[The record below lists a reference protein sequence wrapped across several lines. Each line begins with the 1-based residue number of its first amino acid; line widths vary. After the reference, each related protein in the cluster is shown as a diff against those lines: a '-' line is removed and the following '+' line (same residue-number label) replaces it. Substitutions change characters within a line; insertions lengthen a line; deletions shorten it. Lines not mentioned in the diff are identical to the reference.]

1 MLVVEDN
8 ANLAFGLTR
17 SLESEGYEVE
27 AAEDGSRGFE
37 LARSTNP
44 DLVVLDLM
52 LPGMDGYTILKK
64 LRAEGKDVPVLILTA
79 RGEEADKVFGF
90 RLGADDYVTKPFSLS
105 ELLARVQ
112 AILRRAKGGDR
123 RDGEAVEEFGDV
135 SINTLARSVK
145 RGESEVALT
154 PKEFDLLLAL
164 VRRRGAVASR
174 LELLK
179 EVWGHQAEV
188 MTRTVDIQGPITGD
202 GAKLRGFEIAYQQFF
217 DKLPEPWN
225 GLGLQTNF
233 TYVDNQGITN
243 SNLSSVSGG
252 GATQQDGLITFTD
265 LPLEGYSK
273 SSYNVVL
280 MFEQPKYSARV
291 AWNWRDDYLISQSD
305 CCIKLPIW
313 QNAYGQLDASVHYK
327 PSSSWDIFLDAQNLL
342 QAETVLKQQVNNAGL
357 LLPRSWFTNDLRLQ
371 LGVRYRIQ

>member
-1 MLVVEDN
+1 MTKVLVVEDN
-8 ANLAFGLTR
+8 ANLVFGLTR

-27 AAEDGSRGFE
+27 SAEDGIRGFE
-37 LARSTNP
+37 LARGGNP

-52 LPGMDGYTILKK
+52 LPGMDGYSILKK

-112 AILRRAKGGDR
+112 AILRRAKSGEKHE
-123 RDGEAVEEFGDV
+123 DGQAVEEFGEV

-145 RGESEVALT
+145 KGPSEVALT

-188 MTRTVDIQGPITGD
+188 MTRTVDIHI
-202 GAKLRGFEIAYQQFF
+202 AELRRKLEK
-217 DKLPEPWN
+217 D
-225 GLGLQTNF
+225 
-233 TYVDNQGITN
+233 
-243 SNLSSVSGG
+243 
-252 GATQQDGLITFTD
+252 
-265 LPLEGYSK
+265 
-273 SSYNVVL
+273 
-280 MFEQPKYSARV
+280 
-291 AWNWRDDYLISQSD
+291 
-305 CCIKLPIW
+305 
-313 QNAYGQLDASVHYK
+313 
-327 PSSSWDIFLDAQNLL
+327 PSSPRHIL
-342 QAETVLKQQVNNAGL
+342 TVWKAGY
-357 LLPRSWFTNDLRLQ
+357 RLQ
-371 LGVRYRIQ
+371 V

>member
-1 MLVVEDN
+1 MTKVLVVEDN

-112 AILRRAKGGDR
+112 AILRRAKGNER
-123 RDGEAVEEFGDV
+123 RDGEAVEEFGEV

-188 MTRTVDIQGPITGD
+188 MTRTVDIHI
-202 GAKLRGFEIAYQQFF
+202 AELRRKLEHDPSTPKHILTVWKA
-217 DKLPEPWN
+217 
-225 GLGLQTNF
+225 
-233 TYVDNQGITN
+233 
-243 SNLSSVSGG
+243 
-252 GATQQDGLITFTD
+252 
-265 LPLEGYSK
+265 GY
-273 SSYNVVL
+273 
-280 MFEQPKYSARV
+280 
-291 AWNWRDDYLISQSD
+291 
-305 CCIKLPIW
+305 
-313 QNAYGQLDASVHYK
+313 
-327 PSSSWDIFLDAQNLL
+327 
-342 QAETVLKQQVNNAGL
+342 
-357 LLPRSWFTNDLRLQ
+357 RLQ
-371 LGVRYRIQ
+371 V

>member
-1 MLVVEDN
+1 MTKVLVIEDN

-27 AAEDGSRGFE
+27 AAEDGLRGFE
-37 LARSTNP
+37 MAREGNP
-44 DLVVLDLM
+44 DLLVLDLM

-64 LRAEGKDVPVLILTA
+64 LRAEGKNVPVLILTA

-112 AILRRAKGGDR
+112 AILRRAKAAEKNE
-123 RDGEAVEEFGDV
+123 DGAAIEEFAEV

-145 RGESEVALT
+145 RGGSEVALT

-188 MTRTVDIQGPITGD
+188 MTRTVDIHI
-202 GAKLRGFEIAYQQFF
+202 AELRRKLENDPSTPKHILTVWKA
-217 DKLPEPWN
+217 
-225 GLGLQTNF
+225 
-233 TYVDNQGITN
+233 
-243 SNLSSVSGG
+243 
-252 GATQQDGLITFTD
+252 
-265 LPLEGYSK
+265 GY
-273 SSYNVVL
+273 
-280 MFEQPKYSARV
+280 R
-291 AWNWRDDYLISQSD
+291 
-305 CCIKLPIW
+305 
-313 QNAYGQLDASVHYK
+313 
-327 PSSSWDIFLDAQNLL
+327 L
-342 QAETVLKQQVNNAGL
+342 QA
-357 LLPRSWFTNDLRLQ
+357 
-371 LGVRYRIQ
+371 

>member
-1 MLVVEDN
+1 VTKVLVVEDN

-27 AAEDGSRGFE
+27 SAEDGVRGFE
-37 LARSTNP
+37 MARSTNP

-112 AILRRAKGGDR
+112 AILRRAKGGDK

-164 VRRRGAVASR
+164 IRRRGAVASR

-188 MTRTVDIQGPITGD
+188 MTRTVDIHI
-202 GAKLRGFEIAYQQFF
+202 AELRRKLEHDPSTPKHILTVWKA
-217 DKLPEPWN
+217 
-225 GLGLQTNF
+225 
-233 TYVDNQGITN
+233 
-243 SNLSSVSGG
+243 
-252 GATQQDGLITFTD
+252 
-265 LPLEGYSK
+265 GY
-273 SSYNVVL
+273 
-280 MFEQPKYSARV
+280 
-291 AWNWRDDYLISQSD
+291 
-305 CCIKLPIW
+305 
-313 QNAYGQLDASVHYK
+313 
-327 PSSSWDIFLDAQNLL
+327 
-342 QAETVLKQQVNNAGL
+342 
-357 LLPRSWFTNDLRLQ
+357 RLQ
-371 LGVRYRIQ
+371 V

>member
-1 MLVVEDN
+1 M
-8 ANLAFGLTR
+8 
-17 SLESEGYEVE
+17 
-27 AAEDGSRGFE
+27 
-37 LARSTNP
+37 ARTTNP

-52 LPGMDGYTILKK
+52 LPGIDGYTILKK

-112 AILRRAKGGDR
+112 AILRRAKGGEK

-145 RGESEVALT
+145 KGETEVALT

-188 MTRTVDIQGPITGD
+188 MTRTVDIHI
-202 GAKLRGFEIAYQQFF
+202 AELRRKLEH
-217 DKLPEPWN
+217 
-225 GLGLQTNF
+225 
-233 TYVDNQGITN
+233 
-243 SNLSSVSGG
+243 
-252 GATQQDGLITFTD
+252 
-265 LPLEGYSK
+265 
-273 SSYNVVL
+273 
-280 MFEQPKYSARV
+280 
-291 AWNWRDDYLISQSD
+291 
-305 CCIKLPIW
+305 
-313 QNAYGQLDASVHYK
+313 DASTPKHILTVWKAGYR
-327 PSSSWDIFLDAQNLL
+327 L
-342 QAETVLKQQVNNAGL
+342 QA
-357 LLPRSWFTNDLRLQ
+357 
-371 LGVRYRIQ
+371 

>member
-1 MLVVEDN
+1 MTRVLVVEDN

-27 AAEDGSRGFE
+27 AAEDGSKGFD
-37 LARSTNP
+37 LARNTNP

-90 RLGADDYVTKPFSLS
+90 RLGADDSVTKPFSLS

-112 AILRRAKGGDR
+112 AILRRAKSGER
-123 RDGEAVEEFGDV
+123 RDGETVEEFGEV
-135 SINTLARSVK
+135 SINTLARSVRK
-145 RGESEVALT
+145 GDLEVALT

-188 MTRTVDIQGPITGD
+188 MTRTVDIHI
-202 GAKLRGFEIAYQQFF
+202 AELRRKLEHDPSTPKHILTVWKA
-217 DKLPEPWN
+217 
-225 GLGLQTNF
+225 
-233 TYVDNQGITN
+233 
-243 SNLSSVSGG
+243 
-252 GATQQDGLITFTD
+252 
-265 LPLEGYSK
+265 GY
-273 SSYNVVL
+273 
-280 MFEQPKYSARV
+280 
-291 AWNWRDDYLISQSD
+291 
-305 CCIKLPIW
+305 
-313 QNAYGQLDASVHYK
+313 
-327 PSSSWDIFLDAQNLL
+327 
-342 QAETVLKQQVNNAGL
+342 
-357 LLPRSWFTNDLRLQ
+357 RLQ
-371 LGVRYRIQ
+371 V